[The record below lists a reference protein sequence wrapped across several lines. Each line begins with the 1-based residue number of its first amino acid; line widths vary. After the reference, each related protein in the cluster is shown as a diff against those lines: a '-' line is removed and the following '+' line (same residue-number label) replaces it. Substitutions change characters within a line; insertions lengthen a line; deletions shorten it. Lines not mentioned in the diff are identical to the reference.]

1 MSATT
6 VSRLSGAIYAAT
18 SAHRLACE
26 ARELLRWPL
35 ETRRAYLADVE
46 RLRGKLATDQLR
58 EALRVEHAL
67 QNSSQQRRKGDT
79 Q

>member
-1 MSATT
+1 MSRIAEP
-6 VSRLSGAIYAAT
+6 IYAAT

-46 RLRGKLATDQLR
+46 RVRGKPAADQLR
-58 EALRVEHAL
+58 EALKVEHAL
-67 QNSSQQRRKGDT
+67 QNGGPQRRKGDT
-79 Q
+79 P

>member
-1 MSATT
+1 MSRIAEH
-6 VSRLSGAIYAAT
+6 IYAAT

-35 ETRRAYLADVE
+35 ETRRDYLTDIE

-58 EALRVEHAL
+58 EALKVEHAL
-67 QNSSQQRRKGDT
+67 KNTSKQRRKGDAP
-79 Q
+79 